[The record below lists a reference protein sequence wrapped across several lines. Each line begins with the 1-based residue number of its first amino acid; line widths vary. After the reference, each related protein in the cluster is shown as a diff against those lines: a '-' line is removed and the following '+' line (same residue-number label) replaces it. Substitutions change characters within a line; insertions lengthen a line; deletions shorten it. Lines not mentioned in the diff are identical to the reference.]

1 MKKNDII
8 LVAVLLMAALLT
20 VAGMRIWQMN
30 NTKAAAKVVVTID
43 GQVYGTYPLS
53 EDRTERIDLPDGSY
67 NILTISGGYADV
79 TEASCPDQI
88 CVKHNHIK
96 YSKES
101 IVCLPNKVV
110 VTVEGGEDN
119 EIDGFTY

>member
-8 LVAVLLMAALLT
+8 LIAVLLVVALLT
-20 VAGMRIWQMN
+20 AGGMRIWQMN
-30 NTKAAAKVVVTID
+30 NTKDTANVVVTID

-53 EDRTERIDLPDGSY
+53 KDMTERIELPDGAY

-110 VTVEGGEDN
+110 VTVEGGEEN
-119 EIDGFTY
+119 EIDGSTF

>member
-1 MKKNDII
+1 MKKNDIVLI
-8 LVAVLLMAALLT
+8 AVLLVAALLAA
-20 VAGMRIWQMN
+20 AGMRIWQMN
-30 NTKAAAKVVVTID
+30 NAKDNAQVVVTID
-43 GQVYGTYPLS
+43 GQVYGNYPLS
-53 EDRTERIDLPDGSY
+53 EDRTERIELPDGSY

-88 CVKHNHIK
+88 CVKHNHIR
-96 YSKES
+96 YSGDA

-119 EIDGFTY
+119 DIDGSTF

>member
-1 MKKNDII
+1 MKKNDIVLI
-8 LVAVLLMAALLT
+8 AVLLVAAVLAA
-20 VAGMRIWQMN
+20 VCMRIWQMN
-30 NTKAAAKVVVTID
+30 NTKDTAKVVVTID
-43 GQVYGTYPLS
+43 GQVYGSYPLS
-53 EDRTERIDLPDGSY
+53 EDRTERIELPDGSY

-88 CVKHNHIK
+88 CVKHNHIR
-96 YSKES
+96 YSGES

-119 EIDGFTY
+119 DIDASTF

>member
-8 LVAVLLMAALLT
+8 LIAVLLVVALLT
-20 VAGMRIWQMN
+20 AGGMRIWQVN
-30 NTKAAAKVVVTID
+30 NTKDAAKVVVTID
-43 GQVYGTYPLS
+43 GRVYGTYPLS
-53 EDRTERIDLPDGSY
+53 KDMTERIELPDGSY
-67 NILTISGGYADV
+67 NILTISDGYADV

-110 VTVEGGEDN
+110 VTVEGGEEN
-119 EIDGFTY
+119 EIDGSTF

>member
-8 LVAVLLMAALLT
+8 LIAVLLVVALLT
-20 VAGMRIWQMN
+20 AGGMRIWQMN
-30 NTKAAAKVVVTID
+30 NTKDTANVVVTID
-43 GQVYGTYPLS
+43 GEVYGTYPLS
-53 EDRTERIDLPDGSY
+53 EDRTERIELHDGSY
-67 NILTISGGYADV
+67 NILVISDGYADV

-88 CVKHNHIK
+88 CVKHNHIR

-110 VTVEGGEDN
+110 VTVEGGEEN
-119 EIDGFTY
+119 EIDGSTF

>member
-8 LVAVLLMAALLT
+8 LIAVLLMAALLT

-53 EDRTERIDLPDGSY
+53 EDRTERIELPDGSY
-67 NILTISGGYADV
+67 NILTISGGYANV

-88 CVKHNHIK
+88 CVKHHHIK

>member
-8 LVAVLLMAALLT
+8 LIAVLLMAALLT

>member
-1 MKKNDII
+1 MKKNDVI
-8 LVAVLLMAALLT
+8 LIAVLLVAAVLT
-20 VAGMRIWQMN
+20 AVGMRIWQMN
-30 NTKAAAKVVVTID
+30 NTKDAAKVVVTID

-53 EDRTERIDLPDGSY
+53 EDRTEKIELPDGTY
-67 NILTISGGYADV
+67 NILTISDGYADV

-119 EIDGFTY
+119 EIDGSTF

>member
-8 LVAVLLMAALLT
+8 LIAVLLVAAVLT
-20 VAGMRIWQMN
+20 AAGVRIWQMN
-30 NTKAAAKVVVTID
+30 NTKDAAKVVVTID

-53 EDRTERIDLPDGSY
+53 EDRTERIELPDGSY
-67 NILTISGGYADV
+67 NILTISGGYADM

-88 CVKHNHIK
+88 CVKHNHIR

-119 EIDGFTY
+119 EIDGAAF

>member
-1 MKKNDII
+1 MKKNEMI
-8 LVAVLLMAALLT
+8 LIAVLLVVALLT
-20 VAGMRIWQMN
+20 AGGMRIWQVN
-30 NTKAAAKVVVTID
+30 NTKDAAKVVVTID

-53 EDRTERIDLPDGSY
+53 KDMTERIELPDGSY

-88 CVKHNHIK
+88 CVKHNHIR

-110 VTVEGGEDN
+110 VTVEGGEEN
-119 EIDGFTY
+119 EIDGSTF